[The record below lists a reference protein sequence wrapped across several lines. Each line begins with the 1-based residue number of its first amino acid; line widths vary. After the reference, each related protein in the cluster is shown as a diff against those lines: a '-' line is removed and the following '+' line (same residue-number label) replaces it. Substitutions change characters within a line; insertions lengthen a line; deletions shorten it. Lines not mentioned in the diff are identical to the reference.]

1 MLEGAGIEHVVQ
13 GALSFAQRGPDLHQF
28 AVPGFQHLIVL
39 FDRSFQTLN
48 IRFQLAPC
56 VSVLCIDPLLFSPQL
71 VEQCHFPCIENG
83 RCRCDAVAK
92 RKGYPRL
99 SHAITIISL
108 PIGLGHDEIVRVS
121 RLYKLLV
128 LLNKFDDR
136 DGVVETLNVSE
147 GFSH

>member
-1 MLEGAGIEHVVQ
+1 
-13 GALSFAQRGPDLHQF
+13 
-28 AVPGFQHLIVL
+28 
-39 FDRSFQTLN
+39 
-48 IRFQLAPC
+48 
-56 VSVLCIDPLLFSPQL
+56 
-71 VEQCHFPCIENG
+71 
-83 RCRCDAVAK
+83 
-92 RKGYPRL
+92 
-99 SHAITIISL
+99 L